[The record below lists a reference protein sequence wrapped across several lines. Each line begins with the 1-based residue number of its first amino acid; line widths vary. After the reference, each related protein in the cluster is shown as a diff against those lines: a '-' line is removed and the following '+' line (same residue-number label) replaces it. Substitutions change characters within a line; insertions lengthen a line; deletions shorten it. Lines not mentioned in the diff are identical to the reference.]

1 MISCKQKCS
10 VTLRMHQI
18 RFSLGL
24 CPEPHWGRSQC
35 FPYTLVGCGRGH
47 PLPFLYP
54 VDSTPVASHLELR
67 GNLLQGLRGIDDPE
81 YHMQLNLHGSPSIF
95 GLFLYCFGYRKK
107 TKFSTK
113 NPWKY
118 AILTLKSQKNF
129 TPTPWHLDSNRVK
142 GSSHT
147 DNCYHRKKIAYC
159 KKQKQNHL
167 QIWYTLHRAF
177 QFNLNLLSANND
189 MRAYLQ
195 CCYPRRAMSSQG
207 LHCWY

>member
-113 NPWKY
+113 NP
-118 AILTLKSQKNF
+118 
-129 TPTPWHLDSNRVK
+129 
-142 GSSHT
+142 
-147 DNCYHRKKIAYC
+147 
-159 KKQKQNHL
+159 
-167 QIWYTLHRAF
+167 
-177 QFNLNLLSANND
+177 
-189 MRAYLQ
+189 
-195 CCYPRRAMSSQG
+195 
-207 LHCWY
+207 